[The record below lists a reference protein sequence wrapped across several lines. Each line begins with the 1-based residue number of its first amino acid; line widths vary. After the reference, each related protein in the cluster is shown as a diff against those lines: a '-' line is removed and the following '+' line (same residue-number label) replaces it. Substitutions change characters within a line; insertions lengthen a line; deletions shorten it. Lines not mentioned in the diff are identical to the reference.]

1 MSIEYLG
8 LSKINGPLVV
18 LEGVQNASFE
28 EIVEITVDGKEKK
41 LGRIVELYEDKA
53 IIQVFEGND
62 GMSLKNTHTK
72 LTGHPMEVALSP
84 DILGRTFD
92 GIGRPI
98 DGLGEI
104 TPEKRVNIN
113 GLPLN
118 PVTREY
124 PRNYIRTGISAI
136 DGLTTL
142 IRGQKLPI
150 FSISGEPYNALLSR
164 IALQAE
170 VDVIVLG
177 GMGLK

>member
-1 MSIEYLG
+1 MQ
-8 LSKINGPLVV
+8 INGPLVV

-28 EIVEITVDGKEKK
+28 EIVEITVNGNEKK
-41 LGRIVELYEDKA
+41 LGRIIELYEDKA
-53 IIQVFEGND
+53 VIQVFEGTD
-62 GMSLKNTHTK
+62 GMSLKNTHTR

-84 DILGRTFD
+84 DILGRTFN
-92 GIGRPI
+92 GIGRAHRRTGR
-98 DGLGEI
+98 DQGRDARLN
-104 TPEKRVNIN
+104 VN

-150 FSISGEPYNALLSR
+150 FSGNGLPHDQSGSSDR
-164 IALQAE
+164 TT
-170 VDVIVLG
+170 G
-177 GMGLK
+177 FSGRRCFR